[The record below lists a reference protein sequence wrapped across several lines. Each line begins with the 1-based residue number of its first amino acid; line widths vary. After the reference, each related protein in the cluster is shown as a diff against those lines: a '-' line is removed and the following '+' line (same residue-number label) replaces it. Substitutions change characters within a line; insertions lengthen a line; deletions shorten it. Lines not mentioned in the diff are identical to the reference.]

1 MCVYRG
7 LLIASRGD
15 TGKKYIASRA
25 RALPPSLRK
34 KSCQIWARRGGR
46 RKSKY
51 FHHVRKQGEEE
62 KGLKVQKILAKKL
75 RGKFAKCAKF
85 VPLLALFFSG
95 LRIILSQLFSNN
107 GRLCGKRWEEGILLF
122 RRWHLWIK
130 AEEGLSLLCIFFF
143 SEEATSQTHRGCLP
157 RQGVDTM
164 KKTIP
169 FSFPKSLEFETRR
182 AAFLSESVVVR
193 R

>member
-1 MCVYRG
+1 MVVRDSPTFSSHMKLLRMERG
-7 LLIASRGD
+7 YK
-15 TGKKYIASRA
+15 GKREQRQAYEQV
-25 RALPPSLRK
+25 LQK

-95 LRIILSQLFSNN
+95 LRIIL
-107 GRLCGKRWEEGILLF
+107 
-122 RRWHLWIK
+122 
-130 AEEGLSLLCIFFF
+130 
-143 SEEATSQTHRGCLP
+143 
-157 RQGVDTM
+157 
-164 KKTIP
+164 
-169 FSFPKSLEFETRR
+169 
-182 AAFLSESVVVR
+182 
-193 R
+193 